1 VTLPEG
7 YGSVRT
13 PHAWGFAVRGGV
25 DWLEETLA
33 AGGTLYGWAAA
44 HPQLRE
50 MAGRGRVFSV
60 PAPARGPDDRERWVV
75 RHYLR
80 GGAVARFLKDRY
92 VAVGRPRPMVEACA
106 SREARSRGVAT
117 PAAVAGAVYFAGA
130 FYRADLVT
138 EEVPDAADL
147 ARVVFG
153 PHPAPVEEEAA
164 LRASGR
170 LVRKLERA
178 GLLHPDLNAK
188 NILLRGD
195 RASPRAHLVDLDR
208 CCART
213 LGIPAPAFPMR
224 RRLERSLRKFE
235 VRTGRRLSA
244 EAWAALRNGYE
255 GGG

>member
-1 VTLPEG
+1 
-7 YGSVRT
+7 
-13 PHAWGFAVRGGV
+13 VRGGV

-80 GGAVARFLKDRY
+80 GGAVARFLTDRY
-92 VAVGRPRPMVEACA
+92 LAVGRPRPMVEACA

-130 FYRADLVT
+130 FDRADLVT

>member
-1 VTLPEG
+1 
-7 YGSVRT
+7 
-13 PHAWGFAVRGGV
+13 VRGGV

>member
-1 VTLPEG
+1 V
-7 YGSVRT
+7 S
-13 PHAWGFAVRGGV
+13 AGV
-25 DWLEETLA
+25 DWLEGTLT
-33 AGGTLYGWAAA
+33 AGGTVHAWAAT

-50 MAGRGRVFSV
+50 LAGRGRVYSV
-60 PAPARGPDDRERWVV
+60 PAPARGPDDRDRWVV

-80 GGAVARFLKDRY
+80 GGAVARFLTDRY

-106 SREARSRGVAT
+106 SVEARARGIPT
-117 PAAVAGAVYFAGA
+117 PAAVAGAVYFAGP

-138 EEVPDAADL
+138 EEIPDAADL
-147 ARVVFG
+147 ARVLFG
-153 PHPAPVEEEAA
+153 PQPTPIEDEAA
-164 LRASGR
+164 LAASGR
-170 LVRKLERA
+170 LVRSLERA

-188 NILLRGD
+188 NIVLRGE

-235 VRTGRRLSA
+235 VRTGRKLSA
-244 EAWAALRNGYE
+244 EAWVALRSGYE

>member
-1 VTLPEG
+1 MTLPEG

-13 PHAWGFAVRGGV
+13 PHAWGFAVSAGV
-25 DWLEETLA
+25 DWLEGTLT
-33 AGGTLYGWAAA
+33 AGGTVHAWAAT

-50 MAGRGRVFSV
+50 LAGRGRVYSV
-60 PAPARGPDDRERWVV
+60 PAPARGPDDRDRWVV

-80 GGAVARFLKDRY
+80 GGAVARFLTDRY

-106 SREARSRGVAT
+106 SVEARARGIPT
-117 PAAVAGAVYFAGA
+117 PAAVAGAVYFAGP

-147 ARVVFG
+147 ARVLFG
-153 PHPAPVEEEAA
+153 PQPTPIEDEAA
-164 LRASGR
+164 LAASGR
-170 LVRKLERA
+170 LVRSLERA

-188 NILLRGD
+188 NIVLRGE

-235 VRTGRRLSA
+235 VRTGRKLSA
-244 EAWAALRNGYE
+244 EAWVALRSGYE

>member
-1 VTLPEG
+1 MTLPEG

-13 PHAWGFAVRGGV
+13 PHAWGFAVSAGV
-25 DWLEETLA
+25 DWLEGTLT
-33 AGGTLYGWAAA
+33 AGGTVHAWAAT

-50 MAGRGRVFSV
+50 LAGRGRVYSV
-60 PAPARGPDDRERWVV
+60 PAPARGPDDRDRWVV

-80 GGAVARFLKDRY
+80 GGAVARFLTDRY

-106 SREARSRGVAT
+106 SVEARARGIPT
-117 PAAVAGAVYFAGA
+117 PAAVAGAVYFAGP

-138 EEVPDAADL
+138 EEIPDAADL
-147 ARVVFG
+147 ARVLFG
-153 PHPAPVEEEAA
+153 PQPTPIEDEAA
-164 LRASGR
+164 LAASGR
-170 LVRKLERA
+170 LVRSLERA

-188 NILLRGD
+188 NIVLRGE

-235 VRTGRRLSA
+235 VRTGRKLSA
-244 EAWAALRNGYE
+244 EAWVALRSGYE